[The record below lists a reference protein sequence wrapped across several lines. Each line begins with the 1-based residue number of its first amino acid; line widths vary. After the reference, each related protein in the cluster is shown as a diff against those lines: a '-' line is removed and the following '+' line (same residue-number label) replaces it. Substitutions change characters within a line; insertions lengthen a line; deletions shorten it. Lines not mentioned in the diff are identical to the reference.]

1 MYVIKHLY
9 LTITF
14 KDILKTYSNTFD
26 QVYFLKLSVSNN
38 QIPYKH
44 LRQLES
50 SKILLNAT
58 VCTHRIHLLKRDI
71 CSVCLTHSTYTYIFV
86 GKSSIKYLIKDTS
99 SFFFGSSSFFSLNGV
114 IVGGSFWRIGKF
126 DVLDGRFL
134 AAGHCGQNGG
144 SQLWIRQKVDER
156 IDDCGRFCEERR
168 DEC

>member
-1 MYVIKHLY
+1 MCHPHPTYMYIY
-9 LTITF
+9 
-14 KDILKTYSNTFD
+14 
-26 QVYFLKLSVSNN
+26 
-38 QIPYKH
+38 
-44 LRQLES
+44 
-50 SKILLNAT
+50 
-58 VCTHRIHLLKRDI
+58 
-71 CSVCLTHSTYTYIFV
+71 V

-99 SFFFGSSSFFSLNGV
+99 SFFLEIALFFNLNGV

-156 IDDCGRFCEERR
+156 IDDRGRFCEERR